1 MKNTSAEHGQKWASE
16 KNLPVQIAGFN
27 GACMVVQ
34 QDSKMLTQLEQFDS
48 SIELVYKRINQK
60 GVD

>member
-1 MKNTSAEHGQKWASE
+1 MGRSE
-16 KNLPVQIAGFN
+16 LLKKKLPVQIAGFN

-60 GVD
+60 CVD